1 MGKTINES
9 RKEWRKSGAWEPFM
23 KGREQNRE
31 SKTGDIMK
39 IVEQRP
45 FLDISIGE
53 LPDISVLKA
62 CRRNPACDGV
72 LIIFDPLD
80 ETEE

>member
-1 MGKTINES
+1 MGKTIAES
-9 RKEWRKSGAWEPFM
+9 RKEQREGGAWEPFM

-31 SKTGDIMK
+31 SKKRDIMK
-39 IVEQRP
+39 IIEQRP

-80 ETEE
+80 ETEK

>member
-1 MGKTINES
+1 MGKTITES
-9 RKEWRKSGAWEPFM
+9 RAEWRQSGAWEPFM

-31 SKTGDIMK
+31 SKKRDIMK
-39 IVEQRP
+39 IIEQRP

-80 ETEE
+80 ETEK